1 MKTKP
6 RAKKKPAKGRPAVR
20 EPGLSQK
27 ASQKAP
33 RKAVG
38 SAARQG
44 AGLKN
49 PPARPP
55 ISGSG
60 RPAKPRGACIDLCQ
74 DLMFK
79 LFFQESEALLVSLL
93 NSFFPQTEGEF
104 IKSAKILNPLGWSD
118 QSGSGAEEGKSRPAP
133 RKSAVFT
140 GSAAALPLSPG
151 EKEMVLDIKVETS
164 SGKIINIEMQA
175 SSHKAFLNR
184 VLCYWARTY
193 GSILKKSEK
202 YGKLRPVYSL
212 IFTKFDIWPKS
223 LVKGP
228 VSMFSIRSEEKPYFK
243 LSGHFRMAFVELGK
257 AMGKNLKDLVDMAD
271 LWRYTLRRG
280 RDLSPEEQRILASK
294 NELMREAMSVL
305 NRLSASERV
314 RWEEEAREMAWR
326 DRMAREDDAREEGMA
341 KGLAKGIAKGRI
353 EGMAKLAEATL
364 KLVDQGAVD
373 SAAAKKATGFS
384 IKELRRM
391 LKNGSSSNANGRGK

>member
-6 RAKKKPAKGRPAVR
+6 RAKKKLPAGRPAAK
-20 EPGLSQK
+20 EPDPSRK
-27 ASQKAP
+27 ASQKTP
-33 RKAVG
+33 RKAAR
-38 SAARQG
+38 SAARRG

-55 ISGSG
+55 ISGPG
-60 RPAKPRGACIDLCQ
+60 GPAKPRGACIDLCQ

-93 NSFFPQTEGEF
+93 NSFFPLPKGEF

-118 QSGSGAEEGKSRPAP
+118 QSGGAKGQSRPAPIP
-133 RKSAVFT
+133 RKSAVFM

-151 EKEMVLDIKVETS
+151 EKEMILDIRVETG

-175 SSHKAFLNR
+175 AGHKAFLDR

-193 GSILKKSEK
+193 SSILKTGEQ
-202 YGKLRPVYSL
+202 YIKLRPVYSL

-257 AMGKNLKDLVDMAD
+257 AVGKNLKDLVDMAD
-271 LWRYTLRRG
+271 LWRYTLRHG

-341 KGLAKGIAKGRI
+341 KGMAKGMT
-353 EGMAKLAEATL
+353 EGMAKGMAKAAL
-364 KLVDQGAVD
+364 KLIEQGSID

-384 IKELRRM
+384 VKELRRM
-391 LKNGSSSNANGRGK
+391 LKNGSGSNGRGK